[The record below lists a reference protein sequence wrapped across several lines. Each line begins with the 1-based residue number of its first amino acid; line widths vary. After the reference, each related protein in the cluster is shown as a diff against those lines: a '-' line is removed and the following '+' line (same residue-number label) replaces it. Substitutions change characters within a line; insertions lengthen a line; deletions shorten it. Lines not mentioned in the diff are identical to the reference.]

1 MYSLLQLKV
10 PLGLTGGM
18 AASDAVD
25 ENKIIGS
32 GKTAL
37 IISNEEMEDSVKIFL
52 RNQSYW

>member
-18 AASDAVD
+18 AARDGVD

-52 RNQSYW
+52 GNQGYW

>member
-32 GKTAL
+32 GKTTL

-52 RNQSYW
+52 RNQGYW

>member
-18 AASDAVD
+18 VARDAVD
-25 ENKIIGS
+25 ENKIIES

-52 RNQSYW
+52 RNQGY